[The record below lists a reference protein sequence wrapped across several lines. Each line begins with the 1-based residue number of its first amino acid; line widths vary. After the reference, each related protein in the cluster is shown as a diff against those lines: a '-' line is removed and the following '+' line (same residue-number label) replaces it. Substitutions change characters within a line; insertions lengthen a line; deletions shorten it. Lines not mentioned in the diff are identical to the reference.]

1 MPSAPSTIGLLGG
14 SFDPIHRAH
23 LALAQAAL
31 DELGLAQVRF
41 LPAGQ
46 PWQKTGLA
54 SAEAR
59 AAMVRLAIDSVAL
72 ASPTAMTLDRR
83 ELDRP
88 GATYTI
94 DTLRSVRAQ
103 LGPQTGLVLLIGG
116 DQLQR
121 FDTWHGW
128 ESILDYAHLGIAPRS
143 GDAVTPTP
151 RLQAWY
157 DAHRAEP
164 SVLQAAAAG
173 SIIEISMPPADVSAT
188 EIRQL
193 LRATRSA
200 AVDARLAR
208 LLPDAVLDYIRAH
221 RLYASDPVA

>member
-1 MPSAPSTIGLLGG
+1 MPPVTSTIGLLGG

-31 DELGLAQVRF
+31 DDFGLTQVRF

-59 AAMVRLAIDSVAL
+59 AAMVRLAIDSGATAKL
-72 ASPTAMTLDRR
+72 ALDRR

-88 GATYTI
+88 GPTYTI
-94 DTLRSVRAQ
+94 DTLRSLRAE
-103 LGPQTGLVLLIGG
+103 LGPATGIVLLIGG

-121 FDTWHGW
+121 FETWQAW

-143 GDAVTPTP
+143 GEAVTPGP
-151 RLQAWY
+151 SLQAWY
-157 DAHRAEP
+157 DAHRAAP
-164 SVLQAAAAG
+164 GVLQAAAAG
-173 SIIEISMPPADVSAT
+173 SIIEVRMPPADVSAT

-193 LRATRSA
+193 LRAPRTA
-200 AVDARLAR
+200 AVDARLAQ
-208 LLPDAVLDYIRAH
+208 LLPEAVLDYIRAH
-221 RLYASDPVA
+221 RLYASDPIF